1 MSNDVA
7 TFRGG
12 SEIFCNEFAEMRL
25 GQEHLERSLGNL
37 RGVSVCWE
45 SAAGFRNYFLGLF
58 ALSAKYPRSNVS
70 G

>member
-25 GQEHLERSLGNL
+25 GQKNLERE
-37 RGVSVCWE
+37 V
-45 SAAGFRNYFLGLF
+45 
-58 ALSAKYPRSNVS
+58 
-70 G
+70 